1 MTSKFRAL
9 FDVQDMTTGSS
20 MRNIVQFSVP
30 LLIGN
35 LAQQLYSTV
44 DSIVVGRY
52 VGDTALAA
60 VGASGPVINLLIVLF
75 VGISTGVG
83 IMVNS

>member
-9 FDVQDMTTGSS
+9 FDVQDMTTGSP

-44 DSIVVGRY
+44 DSIVE
-52 VGDTALAA
+52 
-60 VGASGPVINLLIVLF
+60 
-75 VGISTGVG
+75 
-83 IMVNS
+83 

>member
-1 MTSKFRAL
+1 M
-9 FDVQDMTTGSS
+9 
-20 MRNIVQFSVP
+20 QFSVP

-35 LAQQLYSTV
+35 LAQQLYTTV

-60 VGASGPVINLLIVLF
+60 VGASGPVINLLLVLF
-75 VGISTGVG
+75 VGISTGVRHHG
-83 IMVNS
+83 FAVFRCKDKKTHLSTTVGELRNL